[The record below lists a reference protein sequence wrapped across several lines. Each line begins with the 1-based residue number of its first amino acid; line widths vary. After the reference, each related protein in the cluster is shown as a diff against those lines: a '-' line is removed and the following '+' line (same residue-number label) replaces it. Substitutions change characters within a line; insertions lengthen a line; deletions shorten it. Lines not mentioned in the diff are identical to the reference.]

1 MIILL
6 KRWQNWEFNKAE
18 VGKLKF
24 EHKPVLLK
32 ETVEGLNIKE
42 NGIYVDG
49 TIGGAGHSIEIVNRL
64 TTGKLIG
71 IDQDTNALNKANEVL
86 KDHLDK
92 VVLVHDNYVNI
103 ESILLNLGIEK
114 VDGVLLDLGVSSHQ
128 LDERER
134 GFSYHKDARLD
145 MRMDNTQKFSAWDV
159 VNTYSE
165 RELER
170 IIWEY
175 GEERWAKRIA
185 QFIVNER
192 RKKSI
197 DTTLQLV
204 DIIKNAIPKKVR
216 MEGQHPAKKTFQ
228 AIRIEVNKELEVLK
242 LAIPSINKVLNKGGR
257 LCIITFHS
265 LEDRIVKETFK
276 ELNKDCI
283 CPPEFPICVCDKK
296 RELKIITKKPIIPA
310 EKEIAE
316 NPRARSA
323 KLRIGERV

>member
-1 MIILL
+1 M
-6 KRWQNWEFNKAE
+6 
-18 VGKLKF
+18 KF

-32 ETVEGLNIKE
+32 EAVEGLNIRE
-42 NGIYVDG
+42 DGIYVDG
-49 TIGGAGHSIEIVNRL
+49 TVGGAGHSIEIVNKL

-71 IDQDTNALNKANEVL
+71 IDQDINALNKAKDVL
-86 KDHLDK
+86 EDHLDK
-92 VVLVHDNYVNI
+92 VILIHDNYVNI
-103 ESILLNLGIEK
+103 ENILLNLGIEK

-134 GFSYHKDARLD
+134 GFSYQKDAPLD
-145 MRMDNTQKFSAWDV
+145 MRMDNTQKLSAWDV

-165 RELER
+165 RDLER

-185 QFIVNER
+185 QFIIDER

-204 DIIKNAIPKKVR
+204 EIIKNAIPKKVR
-216 MEGQHPAKKTFQ
+216 MEGHHPAKKTFQ

-242 LAIPSINKVLNKGGR
+242 LAIPSINKMLNKGGR

-283 CPPEFPICVCDKK
+283 CPPEFPICICDKK
-296 RELKIITKKPIIPA
+296 RELKIITKKPIIPT

-323 KLRIGERV
+323 KLRIGERI